1 MYIEGNQKGA
11 GRKSTEVSLY
21 LLLFFF
27 FSFQS
32 RYKRLPVFFV
42 RGEPVLVLKGSS
54 LHGIFLLSTA
64 LFASEVSLFQLVCTP
79 DALIFEYASN
89 NGEQQALCK
98 DRLCYK
104 SVKVRLRS
112 KFVVL

>member
-1 MYIEGNQKGA
+1 M
-11 GRKSTEVSLY
+11 EVNRGK
-21 LLLFFF
+21 FITFVVF

-32 RYKRLPVFFV
+32 HYKRLPVFFV

-79 DALIFEYASN
+79 DALVFE
-89 NGEQQALCK
+89 
-98 DRLCYK
+98 
-104 SVKVRLRS
+104 
-112 KFVVL
+112 